1 LFLFNFLSDEEQML
15 GIVQLL
21 LAVFAIYSA
30 LRFSEELKLF
40 IPLGCLIAMLVV
52 SRIEKRSSEKI
63 TARKSFLN
71 SEIDKATKKES
82 TAIKDQDFSTI
93 ESLLWPKSELLLMD
107 TVHSIFKDLGFK
119 ISTGVNYQSV
129 DRIVKI
135 PETRIAFGVQI
146 LMSEGEVEGNHPK
159 INRAL
164 QFENEKREN
173 EKSLI
178 IASTHIRLPLSE
190 RSQVSHISKELSHFL
205 SRHNMSLITTH
216 HLYDLWQKAKGG
228 EIDIFGFFQQV
239 YSQSNGTFPLK
250 GNSNS
255 HLPLFDIPIR

>member
-1 LFLFNFLSDEEQML
+1 ML
-15 GIVQLL
+15 GLLQLL
-21 LAVFAIYSA
+21 FAVFAIYGA
-30 LRFSEELKLF
+30 LRFPDELKLF
-40 IPLGCLIAMLVV
+40 VPLSCLIAMLVV
-52 SRIEKRSSEKI
+52 GRIEKRKSEKE
-63 TARKSFLN
+63 TARKSFLK

-82 TAIKDQDFSTI
+82 AAIKDQDFSTI
-93 ESLLWPKSELLLMD
+93 ESLLWPKSELLLID

-135 PETRIAFGVQI
+135 PETRAAFGVQI

-164 QFENEKREN
+164 QFEKEKRED

-228 EIDIFGFFQQV
+228 EIDIFGFFEQV
-239 YSQSNGTFPLK
+239 YSHSDEILPLK
-250 GNSNS
+250 GTSNS
-255 HLPLFDIPIR
+255 HSPLFNLPA

>member
-1 LFLFNFLSDEEQML
+1 ML
-15 GIVQLL
+15 GLLQLL

-30 LRFSEELKLF
+30 LKFPEELKLF
-40 IPLGCLIAMLVV
+40 IPLSCLIAMLVV
-52 SRIEKRSSEKI
+52 SRIEKRTSERK
-63 TARKSFLN
+63 TARKSFLQ

-93 ESLLWPKSELLLMD
+93 ESLLWPKSELLLID

-119 ISTGVNYQSV
+119 ISTGVKYQSV
-129 DRIVKI
+129 DRVVKI

-164 QFENEKREN
+164 QFEKEKRED

-190 RSQVSHISKELSHFL
+190 RGQVSHISKELSRFL

-216 HLYDLWQKAKGG
+216 HLYDLWQKAKRG
-228 EIDIFGFFQQV
+228 EIDILDFFEQV
-239 YSQSNGTFPLK
+239 YSHSDETLPLK
-250 GNSNS
+250 GTSNS
-255 HLPLFDIPIR
+255 HSPLFNLPA

>member
-1 LFLFNFLSDEEQML
+1 ML
-15 GIVQLL
+15 GIIQLL
-21 LAVFAIYSA
+21 LAVFAILSA
-30 LRFSEELKLF
+30 LIFSEELKLF

-52 SRIEKRSSEKI
+52 SKIEKGRYEEEA
-63 TARKSFLN
+63 ARKNLLN
-71 SEIDKATKKES
+71 SEIDKAKKKES
-82 TAIKDQDFSTI
+82 II

-146 LMSEGEVEGNHPK
+146 LMSEGEVEENHPK

-164 QFENEKREN
+164 QFEKEKKED

-228 EIDIFGFFQQV
+228 EIDIFTFFEQV
-239 YSQSNGTFPLK
+239 YSHSNGTFPLK
-250 GNSNS
+250 GATNSYP
-255 HLPLFDIPIR
+255 PLFDVPLR

>member
-1 LFLFNFLSDEEQML
+1 ML
-15 GIVQLL
+15 GISQLL
-21 LAVFAIYSA
+21 LAVFAIFSA
-30 LRFSEELKLF
+30 LRFSEELKLLV
-40 IPLGCLIAMLVV
+40 PLGCLIAMLVV
-52 SRIEKRSSEKI
+52 SKIEKERSEEK

-71 SEIDKATKKES
+71 SQIDKVTKKES
-82 TAIKDQDFSTI
+82 TAIKDQDFSTV

-119 ISTGVNYQSV
+119 ISPGVNYQSV

-135 PETRIAFGVQI
+135 PDTRIAFGVQI

-164 QFENEKREN
+164 QFENEKRED

-178 IASTHIRLPLSE
+178 IASTHTRLPLSE

-216 HLYDLWQKAKGG
+216 HLYDLWQKAKVG
-228 EIDIFGFFQQV
+228 EIDIFGFFEQV
-239 YSQSNGTFPLK
+239 YAHSNGTFPTK
-250 GNSNS
+250 GAANPNP
-255 HLPLFDIPIR
+255 PLFDVPLR